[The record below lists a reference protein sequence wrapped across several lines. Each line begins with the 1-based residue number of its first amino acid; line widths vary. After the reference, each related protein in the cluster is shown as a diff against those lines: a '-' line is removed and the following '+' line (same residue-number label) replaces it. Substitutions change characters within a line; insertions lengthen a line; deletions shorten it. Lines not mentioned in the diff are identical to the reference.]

1 MSETAVKQQSTA
13 AFYGQAV
20 ASFGIAMGA
29 TAVGIFQLHADA
41 WVRGFLGIA
50 VLYLVTSAFTLAKVI
65 RDRQEAGQIVSR
77 VDQAGWRSCSPSMTP
92 SRSSD
97 PEALIRKA
105 LSGHSKRPLTRGGR
119 VGGHCRWKGR
129 TGDEYGG
136 GDGRWRGGA
145 VG

>member
-1 MSETAVKQQSTA
+1 MSETPVQQQSTA

-29 TAVGIFQLHADA
+29 TAIGIFRLHADA

-77 VDQAGWRSCSPSMTP
+77 VDQARLEKLLAEY
-92 SRSSD
+92 D
-97 PEALIRKA
+97 PLLK
-105 LSGHSKRPLTRGGR
+105 P
-119 VGGHCRWKGR
+119 
-129 TGDEYGG
+129 
-136 GDGRWRGGA
+136 
-145 VG
+145 